1 LRENYQNV
9 LEIQRN
15 FRLQKQYQMA
25 SSNSNQNLKAI
36 SLVAILALLGLNVYQ
51 FVTNKSL
58 QKDNIQKETEIT
70 QLDQAKTELEKQYE
84 NSVAEL
90 NEMKTNN
97 TELNTLIDS
106 QKEELRIQKDKI
118 SNLLKDSKNLSVAR
132 KEMTEMKSKV
142 ESYVAEIS
150 RLKQENEQLLSSNTS
165 LTKEKENLSQDL
177 QKKSVENSALSE
189 AKNALTSEKEKINK
203 EKSELSKRVLRASVI
218 TVNKIETN
226 SYEQRDGKKPNGVS
240 KAKNTDYLQICFN
253 TSANSNADSGDEQ
266 FFIRVINPIGETQA
280 IESQGSGTFINETT
294 GDEVRYSTIAKTM
307 YANEVKNVCGEWHN
321 PGGFQAGVYQIEVYN
336 KGYLAGTST
345 IKLK

>member
-1 LRENYQNV
+1 
-9 LEIQRN
+9 
-15 FRLQKQYQMA
+15 M
-25 SSNSNQNLKAI
+25 
-36 SLVAILALLGLNVYQ
+36 
-51 FVTNKSL
+51 
-58 QKDNIQKETEIT
+58 EIT

-203 EKSELSKRVLRASVI
+203 ENR
-218 TVNKIETN
+218 
-226 SYEQRDGKKPNGVS
+226 
-240 KAKNTDYLQICFN
+240 
-253 TSANSNADSGDEQ
+253 
-266 FFIRVINPIGETQA
+266 
-280 IESQGSGTFINETT
+280 
-294 GDEVRYSTIAKTM
+294 
-307 YANEVKNVCGEWHN
+307 
-321 PGGFQAGVYQIEVYN
+321 
-336 KGYLAGTST
+336 
-345 IKLK
+345 